1 MEKKI
6 LIGLSTGEYI
16 RRADFFPHFIG
27 LLRPESC
34 ATSSVHGQSPASARN
49 TIIQQAFDNNFTH
62 IFFLDDDMLPPT
74 DTLVKLMKHD
84 VDIVSALYLG
94 RAFPHRPVFFDK
106 AYENG
111 YNKYYSL
118 IDQKGLVKGTNC
130 GLGAVLISCEVF
142 KKLEKPYVRLG
153 EIEKDGWC
161 DDIGF
166 FNRCRAAGFDIY
178 CDLDAPVGHMSTMT
192 LWPEMHDNKWMT
204 NYKQPNGNIL
214 INQNVMTE
222 EELLKEELALAK

>member
-1 MEKKI
+1 MRGSFRNGRASLYPRLNMEKKI

-94 RAFPHRPVFFDK
+94 RAFPHRPV
-106 AYENG
+106 
-111 YNKYYSL
+111 
-118 IDQKGLVKGTNC
+118 
-130 GLGAVLISCEVF
+130 
-142 KKLEKPYVRLG
+142 
-153 EIEKDGWC
+153 
-161 DDIGF
+161 
-166 FNRCRAAGFDIY
+166 
-178 CDLDAPVGHMSTMT
+178 
-192 LWPEMHDNKWMT
+192 
-204 NYKQPNGNIL
+204 
-214 INQNVMTE
+214 
-222 EELLKEELALAK
+222 